1 MPSLKSRISQPCV
14 SSAYRALY
22 PGAVGLFRPSGPII
36 PLSATKTKLS
46 KVHESTGPA
55 NRLRTGEGTLPA
67 STGFHEC
74 QAQHPAGHPV
84 SRFGDSQRVTTVYNK
99 DRSLGEPMVCG
110 IRSGLYYLRCPNY
123 QQSHEI
129 LWKKQS
135 RGGSSQRHPIDCS
148 PQWEIC
154 STATLAHSTLHFGD

>member
-22 PGAVGLFRPSGPII
+22 PSAVGLFRPSGPII

-55 NRLRTGEGTLPA
+55 NRLRTREGTVPA
-67 STGFHEC
+67 STGFHEY
-74 QAQHPAGHPV
+74 QAQNPAGHPV

-99 DRSLGEPMVCG
+99 NRSLGEPMVCG
-110 IRSGLYYLRCPNY
+110 IRSGLYYLRYPNL
-123 QQSHEI
+123 SAI
-129 LWKKQS
+129 S
-135 RGGSSQRHPIDCS
+135 RNLVEETIAGRFVTAAPDRLLAAVGNLFYRHI
-148 PQWEIC
+148 
-154 STATLAHSTLHFGD
+154 G